1 MPSPLPAPAA
11 AKKLQ
16 MATPPATVSRRGLTG
31 TSADSLN
38 PSEPCR
44 LAPVRHLV
52 TLTWS
57 SEPGPDLKVN
67 TCGISMDRIFIP
79 FHDISH
85 VTAAVF
91 FSPYKEV
98 VSVFFFF
105 WRITLQRCNTTQHN
119 TTQHNT
125 TRTRFYEQT
134 HTILTL

>member
-16 MATPPATVSRRGLTG
+16 MATPPATVSRRGPVTG

-98 VSVFFFF
+98 VSVFF
-105 WRITLQRCNTTQHN
+105 LLENHTTKVQHN

-125 TRTRFYEQT
+125 TQRALVSMNKRIQS
-134 HTILTL
+134 